1 MTKNPRDVIFHNHIF
16 KIAVKILIFILA
28 YRRRAGHDNEP
39 VTLIFAVIRRVDMLE
54 RISSVPGTLIKSLA
68 ADGYVVIRRVDF
80 ENDRLFCA
88 RREVRASAHR
98 SLSRASRAAAVHI

>member
-1 MTKNPRDVIFHNHIF
+1 M
-16 KIAVKILIFILA
+16 AVKILIFILA

-68 ADGYVVIRRVDF
+68 ADGYFVLRLVDF
-80 ENDRLFCA
+80 ENDRLFALAEKESACA
-88 RREVRASAHR
+88 P
-98 SLSRASRAAAVHI
+98 

>member
-1 MTKNPRDVIFHNHIF
+1 MLFFHNRIF

-28 YRRRAGHDNEP
+28 YRRRAGHGNEP

-68 ADGYVVIRRVDF
+68 AGGYFVLRRVDF
-80 ENDRLFCA
+80 ENGRLFALAEKESACA
-88 RREVRASAHR
+88 P
-98 SLSRASRAAAVHI
+98 

>member
-1 MTKNPRDVIFHNHIF
+1 MTKNLRDVIFHNHIF

-54 RISSVPGTLIKSLA
+54 RIGSVPGALIKSLA
-68 ADGYVVIRRVDF
+68 ADGYFAIQRVDS
-80 ENDRLFCA
+80 ENDRLFAFAEKESACA
-88 RREVRASAHR
+88 P
-98 SLSRASRAAAVHI
+98 

>member
-54 RISSVPGTLIKSLA
+54 RIGSVPGALIKSLA
-68 ADGYVVIRRVDF
+68 AGGYFVLRRVDF
-80 ENDRLFCA
+80 ENDRLFALAEKESACA
-88 RREVRASAHR
+88 P
-98 SLSRASRAAAVHI
+98 